1 MASSSQVEDVSS
13 HLWLRGG
20 RTTASVII
28 ISVRARTAK
37 DWTGLIVPSPVSLV
51 LLFIQLLLLEAP
63 QTPAAPPK
71 VDSGA
76 VFALSAEPWTPLTP
90 DPADIINQSSE
101 TSEGHVSNASSGH
114 MTFILVITAA
124 AGLNHKFI

>member
-37 DWTGLIVPSPVSLV
+37 DWTGLIVPSLVSLV
-51 LLFIQLLLLEAP
+51 LLFILLLLLEVP
-63 QTPAAPPK
+63 QTR
-71 VDSGA
+71 STQ
-76 VFALSAEPWTPLTP
+76 ALCLLCQ
-90 DPADIINQSSE
+90 QSP
-101 TSEGHVSNASSGH
+101 GPR
-114 MTFILVITAA
+114 
-124 AGLNHKFI
+124 